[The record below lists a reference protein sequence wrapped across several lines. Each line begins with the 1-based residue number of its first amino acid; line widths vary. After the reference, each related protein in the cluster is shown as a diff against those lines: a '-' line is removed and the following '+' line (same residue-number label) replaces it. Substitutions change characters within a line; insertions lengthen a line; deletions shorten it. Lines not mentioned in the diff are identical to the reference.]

1 MEAPKLPPD
10 EAARLAELHLL
21 QVLDT
26 PAEARFDR
34 ITELAQRLFHV
45 PIVFVSLVDANRQWF
60 KSRQGCDARETSREI
75 SFCGHA
81 ILQENVFLVPNALE
95 DERFCDNPLVVGEP
109 FIRFYA
115 GFPLSG
121 PTGMRI
127 GTLCIIDQ
135 VPRQLDQSQLL
146 NLRDIGHW
154 VETELAARLVEETA
168 SRMQREFIST
178 VSHELRTPLT
188 SIRGS
193 LGLLVSG
200 AVGVVPERAQPLLR
214 IAKNN
219 CERLVLLINDL
230 LDSEKIDSG
239 NMRFDMVMQ
248 PLQPLIQQALSM
260 TQAFADQYQVSLR
273 SDCSDTPVWV
283 TVDSDRMLQVL
294 INLISNA
301 CKFSSPGAEVLI
313 QMQVQDDNRTR
324 VAVIDRGPGI
334 PVAFRSRIFQKFS
347 QADSSD
353 TRVKGGTGLGLS
365 ISQALIQHMHG
376 EIGFISEVGQGSE
389 FFFVLPFQM
398 MGRHLEATD
407 ASILICEDDPD
418 VAKLIKIMLAE
429 GGWQCDIAYT
439 AASARQLLQTEQ
451 YQAVTLDLGLPGEDG
466 VSLLQWMRSQ
476 PGLVDLPVV
485 VVSAHLESTQTGLS
499 GAAFGVVDLLPK
511 PIDAHRLMAAVQ
523 SAMFLDADVAE
534 GASILHVDD
543 DPEFL
548 QLVSHLLAPR
558 FLTVSA
564 ANLQQAREKLT
575 QQRFQLILLDLHLPD
590 GNGAD
595 LLGDLP
601 EPNRFTPVVIF
612 SARDIDGKLLQKVCG
627 SLVKSRIS
635 NEDLSA
641 ILHDFM
647 RHRYHRKLIGKKP

>member
-10 EAARLAELHLL
+10 EAERLAELHLL

-26 PAEARFDR
+26 SPEARFDR
-34 ITELAQRLFHV
+34 ITELVQRLFQV
-45 PIVFVSLVDANRQWF
+45 PIVFVSLIAAERQWF
-60 KSRQGCDARETSREI
+60 KSRQGCDAPETSREI

-81 ILQENVFLVPNALE
+81 ILHKEIFLVPNALE
-95 DERFCDNPLVVGEP
+95 DERFRDNPLVVGEP

-121 PTGMRI
+121 PSGMRI

-135 VPRQLDQSQLL
+135 IPRELDQHQLL

-154 VETELAARLVEETA
+154 VETELAARLVEESA
-168 SRMQREFIST
+168 RRMQREFIST

-200 AVGVVPERAQPLLR
+200 TVGPVPERAQSLLQ
-214 IAKNN
+214 IAKKN

-230 LDSEKIDSG
+230 LDSEKIESG
-239 NMRFDMVMQ
+239 NMRFDMVVQ

-260 TQAFADQYQVSLR
+260 TQAYADQYQVSLR
-273 SDCSDTPVWV
+273 SDCPETQVWV
-283 TVDSDRMLQVL
+283 SVDSDRMLQVL

-301 CKFSSPGAEVLI
+301 CKFSLPGTEVLV
-313 QMQVQDDNRTR
+313 QMRVQEDNRVR
-324 VAVIDRGPGI
+324 VAIIDHGPGI
-334 PVAFRSRIFQKFS
+334 AVAFRSRIFQKFS

-353 TRVKGGTGLGLS
+353 TRAKGGTGLGLS

-376 EIGFISEVGQGSE
+376 EIGFATEIGQGSE
-389 FFFVLPFQM
+389 FFFILPFQM
-398 MGRHLEATD
+398 MGRQTEASE
-407 ASILICEDDPD
+407 ASILICEDDLD
-418 VAKLIKIMLAE
+418 VAKLIKMMLAE
-429 GGWQCDIAYT
+429 GGWQCDIAYN
-439 AASARQLLQTEQ
+439 AVSARQLLQKEQ
-451 YQAVTLDLGLPGEDG
+451 YQAMTLDLGLPGEDG
-466 VSLLQWMRSQ
+466 LSLLHWMRNQAS
-476 PGLVDLPVV
+476 LVDLPVV
-485 VVSAHLESTQTGLS
+485 VVSAHLESKHTDLS
-499 GAAFGVVDLLPK
+499 GSALSGTAFGVVDWLPK
-511 PIDAHRLMAAVQ
+511 PIDAHRLMAAVH
-523 SAMFLDADVAE
+523 SAMHADIDE
-534 GASILHVDD
+534 GACILHVDD

-548 QLVSHLLAPR
+548 QMISQLLEPQFSLMGA
-558 FLTVSA
+558 V
-564 ANLQQAREKLT
+564 NLQQAREKLA

-590 GNGAD
+590 GHGAD

-601 EPNRFTPVVIF
+601 EPNKFTPVVIF
-612 SARDIDGKLLQKVCG
+612 SAQDIDGKLLQKVCG

-647 RHRYHRKLIGKKP
+647 KHRYHGK